1 MRPIRFNYSDPLEI
15 IWIHLAQQLGFE
27 VVRDADVFASYDG
40 DAVLRIGTPE
50 TLDPDDSL
58 GQMILHELCH
68 ALVEGPS
75 AMQTPDWGLD
85 FDNPLHRPHE
95 FATLRLQAAFA
106 DQARMRIFFASTT
119 DFRWYFD
126 LLPDDSLHTQIS
138 GQQISR
144 ICEIGDFDLSSVDF
158 APIAADDQ
166 TAIQMAKQAWVTAE
180 EQAWRGP
187 ILDAMTRTATLAKTI
202 HEIVPDDS
210 LWKLAD

>member
-15 IWIHLAQQLGFE
+15 IWIHLAKQLGFE
-27 VVRDADVFASYDG
+27 VVRDADVFAAYDG

-68 ALVEGPS
+68 ALVEGPD
-75 AMQTPDWGLD
+75 AMRTPDWGLD
-85 FDNPLHRPHE
+85 FDNPLHRSHE

-106 DQARMRIFFASTT
+106 DQAKMRSFFASTT

-126 LLPDDSLHTQIS
+126 LIPSDSLHTEIS
-138 GQQISR
+138 RQQISR
-144 ICEIGDFDLSSVDF
+144 VCEIGEFDLSTSDF
-158 APIAADDQ
+158 NPITADDRI
-166 TAIQMAKQAWVTAE
+166 ALQMARQAWGTAE

-187 ILDAMTRTATLAKTI
+187 ILDAINRTATLAKTI
-202 HEIVPDDS
+202 HKIAPDDS
-210 LWKLAD
+210 LWKSAD